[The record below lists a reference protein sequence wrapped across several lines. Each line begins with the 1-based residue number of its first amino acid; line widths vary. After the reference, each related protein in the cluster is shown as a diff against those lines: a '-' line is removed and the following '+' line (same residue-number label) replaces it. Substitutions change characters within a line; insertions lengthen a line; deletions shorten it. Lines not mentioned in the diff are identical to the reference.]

1 MGSASPSPRAP
12 AAPRTAD
19 LVLDTAERLAQ
30 TRGFNGFSY
39 ADVSAE
45 VGITTASLHYHFP
58 GKAGLGRALVERYT
72 ANFQAA
78 LAAIAAREPRG
89 AARLAA
95 YAGLYADVL
104 TARRM
109 CLCGMLAAEYET
121 LPAPVQ
127 KAIRAFFDANE
138 TWLED
143 VLERGRLD
151 GDLVFAGDARDAARH
166 WTSALEGAMLL
177 ARPYGEVTRLTRV
190 AQRMLADLTRAPG
203 TSSTP
208 TGSARKRSPKPRPAR
223 R

>member
-1 MGSASPSPRAP
+1 MRSGSASPGAP
-12 AAPRTAD
+12 ATPRTAD
-19 LVLDTAERLAQ
+19 LVLDAAERLAQ

-78 LAAIAAREPRG
+78 LAAIATREAR
-89 AARLAA
+89 ATARLQA
-95 YAGLYADVL
+95 YAGLYTDVL

-121 LPAPVQ
+121 LPQPVQ
-127 KAIRAFFDANE
+127 RAIRAFFDANE

-143 VLERGRLD
+143 VLERGRSS
-151 GDLVFAGDARDAARH
+151 GEFAFAGSARDAARQ

-177 ARPYGEVTRLTRV
+177 ARPYGEVARLTSV
-190 AQRMLADLTRAPG
+190 AKRMLDDLVRRPAEPA
-203 TSSTP
+203 
-208 TGSARKRSPKPRPAR
+208 ARKPAVARAR
-223 R
+223 RR